1 MENMEKKMDVVC
13 RLFSYSSDKVCIDV
27 CMSTPHIDVAYAEIV
42 GSTGADNFIQE
53 MMQQGVRY
61 IKTTLDEVDLVIDE
75 IDSMIRESEGEM
87 SIQTW
92 IRSNGDVEFIIL
104 SDDVMEQ
111 AYDQAAGIVS
121 TLNNQ

>member
-1 MENMEKKMDVVC
+1 MKNMEKKMDVVC

-42 GSTGADNFIQE
+42 GSTGADNFMQE
-53 MMQQGVRY
+53 MMQQGIRY
-61 IKTTLDEVDLVIDE
+61 IKTNLDEVDNYIDE
-75 IDSMIRESEGEM
+75 IDSMIRENDGEM

-121 TLNNQ
+121 ALNNQ

>member
-13 RLFSYSSDKVCIDV
+13 RLFSYSSDKVCIDI
-27 CMSTPHIDVAYAEIV
+27 CMSTPHIDLAYTEIV

-53 MMQQGVRY
+53 MMQQGIRY
-61 IKTTLDEVDLVIDE
+61 IKTNLDEVDLVIDE
-75 IDSMIRESEGEM
+75 IDSMIRENDGEM

-121 TLNNQ
+121 ALNNQ

>member
-27 CMSTPHIDVAYAEIV
+27 CMSTPHIDVAYTEIV

-53 MMQQGVRY
+53 MVNQGIHY
-61 IKTTLDEVDLVIDE
+61 IKTNLDEVDLVIDE

-87 SIQTW
+87 SIQAW

-111 AYDQAAGIVS
+111 AYDQAAGIAS
-121 TLNNQ
+121 ALNNQ

>member
-1 MENMEKKMDVVC
+1 MEDKKMDVMC
-13 RLFSYSSDKVCIDV
+13 RLFSYASDMVCIDV
-27 CMSTPHIDVAYAEIV
+27 CMSTPHIDVAYIEIV

-53 MMQQGVRY
+53 MVNQGIRY
-61 IKTTLDEVDLVIDE
+61 IKTTLEEVDNVIDE

-87 SIQTW
+87 SIQAW

-121 TLNNQ
+121 ALNNQ

>member
-27 CMSTPHIDVAYAEIV
+27 CMSTPHIDVAYTEIV

-53 MMQQGVRY
+53 MMQQGIRY
-61 IKTTLDEVDLVIDE
+61 IKTTLDEVDNYIDE

-87 SIQTW
+87 SIQAW

-121 TLNNQ
+121 ALNNQ

>member
-1 MENMEKKMDVVC
+1 MEKKMDVVC

-27 CMSTPHIDVAYAEIV
+27 CMSTPHIDVAYTEIV
-42 GSTGADNFIQE
+42 GSTGAENFMQE
-53 MMQQGVRY
+53 MMQQGIRY
-61 IKTTLDEVDLVIDE
+61 IKTTLEEVDLVIDE
-75 IDSMIRESEGEM
+75 IDSMIGENTGEM

-92 IRSNGDVEFIIL
+92 IRSNGDVEFIVL

-121 TLNNQ
+121 ALNNQ

>member
-1 MENMEKKMDVVC
+1 MEKKMDVVC

-27 CMSTPHIDVAYAEIV
+27 CMSTPHIDAAYTEIV
-42 GSTGADNFIQE
+42 GSTGAENFMQE
-53 MMQQGVRY
+53 MMQQGIRY
-61 IKTTLDEVDLVIDE
+61 IKTTLEEVDLVIDE
-75 IDSMIRESEGEM
+75 IDSMIGENTGEM

-92 IRSNGDVEFIIL
+92 IRSNGDVEFIVL

-121 TLNNQ
+121 ALNNQ

>member
-27 CMSTPHIDVAYAEIV
+27 CMSTPYIDVAYTEIV

-53 MMQQGVRY
+53 MMQQGIRY
-61 IKTTLDEVDLVIDE
+61 IKTTLDEVDNYIDE
-75 IDSMIRESEGEM
+75 IDSMIKENDGEM

-121 TLNNQ
+121 ALNNQ

>member
-1 MENMEKKMDVVC
+1 MEKKMDVVC

-27 CMSTPHIDVAYAEIV
+27 CMSTPHIDVAYTEIV
-42 GSTGADNFIQE
+42 GSTGAENFMQE
-53 MMQQGVRY
+53 IMQQGIRY
-61 IKTTLDEVDLVIDE
+61 IKTTLEEVDLVIDE
-75 IDSMIRESEGEM
+75 IDSMIGENTGEM

-92 IRSNGDVEFIIL
+92 IRSNGDVEFIVL

-121 TLNNQ
+121 ALNNQ

>member
-1 MENMEKKMDVVC
+1 MENIEKKMDVVC

-27 CMSTPHIDVAYAEIV
+27 CMSTPHIDVAYTEIV
-42 GSTGADNFIQE
+42 GSTGAENFMQE
-53 MMQQGVRY
+53 MMQQGIRY
-61 IKTTLDEVDLVIDE
+61 VKTTLDEVDLVIDE
-75 IDSMIRESEGEM
+75 IDSMIGENTGEM

-92 IRSNGDVEFIIL
+92 IRSNGDVEFIVL

-121 TLNNQ
+121 ALNNQ